1 MKKNKIYTVLSQLN
15 DKEIKEF
22 GLFIESPF
30 FNKSQIL
37 AQLYKYISKFHPT
50 YSHKQLEESLIIKH
64 LDLKQSN
71 VHSALAKLYTQLF
84 KLFELYIPISCMTDF
99 EQDKKML
106 EFYSNN
112 RLNNLFSN
120 SWSSISKKRG
130 KIDARGHEYYYEDF
144 SLQTIYSDYISSRA
158 EKGEGDNNLKERS
171 KALDRL
177 YFINKLT
184 NACLQKNRQ
193 RSAKVDFEYTL
204 LDEVRT
210 QIDNQGLLDDPS
222 FALWY
227 KTLHLLENPDDRTT
241 YNEIKSML
249 LNDHSKVDSLEVK
262 NLYVYLINTTRNLFG
277 QTDDYF
283 SELFSI
289 HRNQYES
296 GYLHHKDYIG
306 ASNLIN
312 FVSISS
318 HIGEFDYVEKF
329 LKDNKNSIA
338 PEYQEH
344 EDVYELA
351 QAIIAYYKKDYEKL
365 LDLLNE
371 IKCVNIYRKL
381 RERRLRL
388 VAYYEAELNGLF
400 DDLINSTR
408 KYLSV
413 NKENIPDFHLQVN
426 KDFINVAQNL
436 TKITKGANG
445 KIKSLSDEISE
456 IKTLPLRGWFVEKLE
471 EKS

>member
-22 GLFIESPF
+22 GLFIQSPF
-30 FNKSQIL
+30 FNKNQTL
-37 AQLYKYISKFHPT
+37 VDLYKYISKYHPT
-50 YSHKQLEESLIIKH
+50 FSHKLLDEVQIIEY
-64 LDLKQSN
+64 LNLRQSN
-71 VHSALAKLYTQLF
+71 AHSALAKLYTQLF
-84 KLFELYIPISCMTDF
+84 KLFELYIPVSQISEF
-99 EQDKKML
+99 DKDVQML
-106 EFYSNN
+106 RFYFSK
-112 RLNNLFSN
+112 RINNLFSN
-120 SWSSISKKRG
+120 KWTNTAKKRN
-130 KIDARGHEYYYEDF
+130 KIEVRGPEYYYEDYR
-144 SLQTIYSDYISSRA
+144 LQALYADYISTRE
-158 EKGEGDNNLKERS
+158 EKSEGDGNLIKRA
-171 KALDRL
+171 KTLDKY
-177 YFINKLT
+177 YFINKLI
-184 NACLQKNRQ
+184 NACLMKNRQ
-193 RSAKVDFEYTL
+193 RSAKVDFEYSL
-204 LDEVRT
+204 LEEVR
-210 QIDNQGLLDDPS
+210 NQVKDQDFLKDSS

-227 KTLHLLENPDDRTT
+227 KTLYLIENPDDKET
-241 YNEIKSML
+241 YDEIKSL
-249 LNDHSKVDSLEVK
+249 LLADHSKVAEHEVR
-262 NLYVYLINTTRNLFG
+262 NLYVYLINTTRHLFG
-277 QTDDYF
+277 QTDNYF
-283 SELFSI
+283 SELFTI
-289 HRNQYES
+289 HKNQYES
-296 GYLHHKDYIG
+296 GYLHYENYID
-306 ASNLIN
+306 ANDLIN

-318 HIGEFDYVEKF
+318 RIGEFEYIEKF
-329 LKDNKNSIA
+329 LEDNRNSIA
-338 PEYQEH
+338 PEYQEK

-445 KIKSLSDEISE
+445 KIKSLSDEIAE